1 MELKTTA
8 GLITKL
14 GKVTMFVV
22 SVNEKNCFKIK
33 KKLEAER
40 NKVLEI
46 LKDLKNSGKIKSVSI
61 PRNKRLQGK
70 IDITVMFKEDLTSS
84 IEKIRE
90 IYFK

>member
-14 GKVTMFVV
+14 GKIELFVV
-22 SVNEKNCFKIK
+22 SVTEKNCFKVK

-40 NKVLEI
+40 DKALEM
-46 LKDLKNSGKIKSVSI
+46 LKELKKQGKIKSLSI
-61 PRNKRLQGK
+61 PRNKRLQSR
-70 IDITVMFKEDLTSS
+70 IDLTVEFKEDLKSS
-84 IEKIRE
+84 IEKIKE

>member
-14 GKVTMFVV
+14 GKVELFVI
-22 SVNEKNCFKIK
+22 SVTEKNCFKIK

-40 NKVLEI
+40 NKALEI
-46 LKDLKNSGKIKSVSI
+46 LKDLKDSGKIKSLSI

>member
-14 GKVTMFVV
+14 GKIELFVV

-46 LKDLKNSGKIKSVSI
+46 LKDLKNSGKIKSLSI